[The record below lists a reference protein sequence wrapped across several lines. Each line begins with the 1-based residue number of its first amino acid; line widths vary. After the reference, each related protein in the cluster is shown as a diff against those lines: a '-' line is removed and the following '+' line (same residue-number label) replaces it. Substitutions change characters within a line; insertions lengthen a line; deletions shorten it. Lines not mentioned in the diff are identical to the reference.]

1 MSWFSSEIQEH
12 LPHMDSQEAIE
23 LARKVLLEE
32 RTSPTVRYMLRA
44 PVAFAAALAAVALTE
59 RGQHPRTVRENPGF
73 HRFTSDN
80 YNLLSGLYSE
90 LAEADKVRFIEALSV
105 RITDGSAYS
114 NPVNDVRGAGEWRSC
129 RSELPLIAE
138 FLVRQK
144 HADSLLA
151 AMKKAPIR
159 PALTLLLMQIE
170 EMIALDFTLFADHE
184 YEFIS
189 SVVKGFQPQIEALN
203 GQIRTADTKES
214 NTRFHLVRE
223 LPPLCASLIEM
234 SRKAIFLRMKS
245 DRSSEANTEIQAD
258 RTQVG
263 EILKRLGFS
272 RLLIASLEEAER
284 SYREAATAFEYKEC
298 MAHLR
303 SFLEN
308 LHKEACVLV
317 HAKRG
322 GLLPSTWG
330 RAIGYLVQEG
340 VITKTEEAFVTSLYT
355 LVSDVGV
362 HPLAAEREYAR
373 LVRNMNIEYGLLFL
387 TRVDKWVSQP

>member
-1 MSWFSSEIQEH
+1 
-12 LPHMDSQEAIE
+12 MDSPQAIE
-23 LARKVLLEE
+23 LAKKILLEE
-32 RTSPTVRYMLRA
+32 RTSPTVRYMLRE
-44 PVAFAAALAAVALTE
+44 PVAFAGAPVAVALTE
-59 RGQHPRTVRENPGF
+59 RGQHPRTVRENYGV

-90 LAEADKVRFIEALSV
+90 LAGADQLRFVDAIAA
-105 RITDGSAYS
+105 RIGDGNAYS

-138 FLVRQK
+138 FLVRHK
-144 HADSLLA
+144 NTDSLLTT
-151 AMKKAPIR
+151 MKKAPIR

-170 EMIALDFTLFADHE
+170 EMIALNFTLFTDSE
-184 YEFIS
+184 YERITS
-189 SVVKGFQPQIEALN
+189 IVKAFQPQVEALN
-203 GQIRTADTKES
+203 GEIRVADTIES

-245 DRSSEANTEIQAD
+245 DRTSEANPEIQTD
-258 RTQVG
+258 RAQVDQ
-263 EILKRLGFS
+263 ILKRLGFS
-272 RLLIASLEEAER
+272 RLLIASLEESER

-308 LHKEACVLV
+308 LHKEGCVLV

-322 GLLPSTWG
+322 GLLPTTWG
-330 RAIGYLVQEG
+330 RAIGYLVQES

-362 HPLAAEREYAR
+362 HPLVAEREYAR

-387 TRVDKWVSQP
+387 TRVEKWLLQP